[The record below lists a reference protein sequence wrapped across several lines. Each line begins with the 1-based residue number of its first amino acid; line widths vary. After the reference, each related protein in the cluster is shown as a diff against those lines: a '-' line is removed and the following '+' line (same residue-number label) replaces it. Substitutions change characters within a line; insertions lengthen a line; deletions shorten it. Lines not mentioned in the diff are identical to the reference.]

1 MSRAILREVLDAI
14 GKSGLHKPGHCAF
27 VLDFS
32 GIPAA
37 RSLTVFCAI
46 IRYVEDRC
54 VSRLRAKL
62 LSRNAISVLVPSN
75 QRLAMVECIED
86 LNVFLLSRRY
96 GGMEIRIFDLDQETA
111 EFAFCCI
118 DYLRSSS
125 SEIAQEFLE
134 FQTGSPSTT
143 AQLGELIELE
153 RVVGQ
158 ADMSMH
164 VRFQSIWQLAYGT
177 APSLYGEEMWV
188 SMAAMEEITGK
199 SIMRDQ
205 WMFSRFT
212 ELLDNRV
219 LSHITKE
226 RSTPRGRQ
234 FLNLNPV
241 AAVSVNFDRMIKTLP
256 MVQIRQLIVEFAL
269 PVWRSN
275 ATVAASILDRFQ
287 RLGIGLALDAVPIS
301 GVDKLS
307 EQELEIA
314 RFLKLYVATAEPEAI
329 TKNLANLSED
339 LIGQVVLCRCETTE
353 QIEAGVKAGVMYF
366 QGYGLAEFLNKPDH
380 VERVLG
386 AGTANNL
393 TRLQLFARR

>member
-1 MSRAILREVLDAI
+1 VNRSIPREALEAIS
-14 GKSGLHKPGHCAF
+14 KSDLHKPEHYAF

-46 IRYVEDRC
+46 VRYVEDHC
-54 VSRLRAKL
+54 ALGVRAKL
-62 LSRNAISVLVPSN
+62 LSRNAISVLVPSSEH
-75 QRLAMVECIED
+75 RRVGEAITG

-96 GGMEIRIFDLDQETA
+96 GGMDIRIFDLDQETL
-111 EFAFCCI
+111 EFAFCCLE
-118 DYLRSSS
+118 YLRSSS
-125 SEIAQEFLE
+125 SDLAQEFLG
-134 FQTGSPSTT
+134 FHTDSPTSIS
-143 AQLGELIELE
+143 QLGELIELE

-177 APSLYGEEMWV
+177 APKLYGEEMWV

-199 SIMRDQ
+199 AIMRDP

-219 LSHITKE
+219 LSYIAKE

-241 AAVSVNFDRMIKTLP
+241 AAVSANFDRVIKTLP

-275 ATVAASILDRFQ
+275 VKVASSILKRFQ
-287 RLGIGLALDAVPIS
+287 RLGIGLALDAVPINS
-301 GVDKLS
+301 IANLS
-307 EQELEIA
+307 EQEFDVA
-314 RFLKLYVATAEPEAI
+314 RFLKIYVATAEPDTVKE
-329 TKNLANLSED
+329 NLANLSD
-339 LIGQVVLCRCETTE
+339 DVIRRVVLCRCETPE
-353 QIEAGVKAGVMYF
+353 QIEAGVKLGVMYF
-366 QGYGLAEFLNKPDH
+366 QGYGLSEFLNKPEH

-386 AGTANNL
+386 SGTANNL
-393 TRLQLFARR
+393 TRVQLLARR